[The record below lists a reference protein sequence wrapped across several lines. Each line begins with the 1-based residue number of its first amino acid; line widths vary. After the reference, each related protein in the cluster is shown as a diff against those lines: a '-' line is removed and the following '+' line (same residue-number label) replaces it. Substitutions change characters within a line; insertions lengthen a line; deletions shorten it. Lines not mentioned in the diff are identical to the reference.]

1 MKKFLQKLK
10 NIFRRNE
17 LKKIIEIYKKYEEI
31 INYLVIGGLTTLVNL
46 IVKYA
51 LLFTVL
57 KAENPVQLQIAVIVS
72 WIIACLFAYITNRKI
87 VFKSKSEKIIKE
99 FVSFVTARLITL
111 GMEMLIMYIFV
122 TVLRLNSNLWVVVW
136 SIVAQVVV
144 VVANYVFSKLFIF
157 KKLCN
162 SVSSV

>member
-1 MKKFLQKLK
+1 M
-10 NIFRRNE
+10 
-17 LKKIIEIYKKYEEI
+17 KKIIQLYKKYEEV
-31 INYLVIGGLTTLVNL
+31 INYLIIGGLTTLVNL

-57 KAENPVQLQIAVIVS
+57 KAENPVQLQTAVIVS

-157 KKLCN
+157 KKEN
-162 SVSSV
+162 NE

>member
-1 MKKFLQKLK
+1 M
-10 NIFRRNE
+10 
-17 LKKIIEIYKKYEEI
+17 KKIIQLYKKYEEV
-31 INYLVIGGLTTLVNL
+31 INYLIIGGLTTLVNL

-51 LLFTVL
+51 LLFTIL
-57 KAENPVQLQIAVIVS
+57 SAENPVQLQTAVIVS
-72 WIIACLFAYITNRKI
+72 WIVACLFAYITNRKL

-122 TVLRLNSNLWVVVW
+122 TALRLNSNLWVVVW

-157 KKLCN
+157 KKEN
-162 SVSSV
+162 NE

>member
-1 MKKFLQKLK
+1 M
-10 NIFRRNE
+10 
-17 LKKIIEIYKKYEEI
+17 KKIIQLYKKYEEI

-46 IVKYA
+46 VVKYA

-157 KKLCN
+157 KKEN
-162 SVSSV
+162 NE

>member
-1 MKKFLQKLK
+1 M
-10 NIFRRNE
+10 
-17 LKKIIEIYKKYEEI
+17 KKIIQLYKKYEEV
-31 INYLVIGGLTTLVNL
+31 INYLIIGGLTTLVNL

-72 WIIACLFAYITNRKI
+72 WIVACLFAYITNRKI

-122 TVLRLNSNLWVVVW
+122 TALRLNSNLWVVVW

-157 KKLCN
+157 KKEN
-162 SVSSV
+162 NE

>member
-1 MKKFLQKLK
+1 M
-10 NIFRRNE
+10 
-17 LKKIIEIYKKYEEI
+17 KKIIEIYKKYEEI

-51 LLFTVL
+51 LLFTIL
-57 KAENPVQLQIAVIVS
+57 SAENPVQLQTAVIVS
-72 WIIACLFAYITNRKI
+72 WIVACLFAYITNRKI

-157 KKLCN
+157 KKEN
-162 SVSSV
+162 NE